1 MRSYIIGF
9 ILLAAI
15 IGGAFEYR
23 DLTTLTVSELNQ
35 RATELD
41 GQTVTVEGTVAHNA
55 GVMGLGGFVITDG
68 PSTILVITNGG
79 IPEYGS
85 QIDVTGTFRK
95 AVSLNNLEYNIVYTK
110 RDSI

>member
-1 MRSYIIGF
+1 MRSYFIGF

-15 IGGAFEYR
+15 IGGAFVYR

-41 GQTVTVEGTVAHNA
+41 GQNVTVEGTVSHNA

-68 PSTILVITNGG
+68 TSTILVVTNGG
-79 IPEYGS
+79 IPEFGTEVE
-85 QIDVTGTFRK
+85 ITGTFRK
-95 AVSLNNLEYNIVYTK
+95 AISLNSLEYNVIYS
-110 RDSI
+110 D